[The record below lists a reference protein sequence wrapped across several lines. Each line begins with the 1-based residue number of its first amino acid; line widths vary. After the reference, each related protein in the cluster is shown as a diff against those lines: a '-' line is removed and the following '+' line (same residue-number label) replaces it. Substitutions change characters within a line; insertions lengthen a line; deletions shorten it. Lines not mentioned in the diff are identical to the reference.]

1 MALRFLIALFVATAL
16 PVLAGCNVFSTRD
29 PETPI
34 TNRSAHEA
42 PTSPEIV
49 ISNFTTSI
57 REKNPPNYLS
67 CFVGDTVTGIPAFVF
82 EPSAEAMGIYPSLF
96 NRWSVTE
103 EQRYFTSLLLD
114 VGNQVPSI
122 ELLSQSDAP
131 VVEPTRTIYTYDYI
145 FTPVSTVYKGRMRL
159 TVDRLPNGNWAISRW
174 TDEPQSGGQTE
185 QTWSF
190 LKAEY
195 AK

>member
-1 MALRFLIALFVATAL
+1 MALRFLTTVLFVAVL
-16 PVLAGCNVFSTRD
+16 PLLAGCNIFSTRD

-49 ISNFTTSI
+49 ISNFITSI
-57 REKNPPNYLS
+57 REKNPANYLS
-67 CFVGDTVTGIPAFVF
+67 CFVGDTVTGLQAFVF
-82 EPSAEAMGIYPSLF
+82 EPSAEAMGVYPSLF
-96 NRWSVTE
+96 SQWSVAE

-114 VGNQVPSI
+114 VGNKVPSI
-122 ELLSQSDAP
+122 ELASQNDAT
-131 VVEPTRTIYTYDYI
+131 VVEPNRTIYTYDYI
-145 FTPVSTVYKGRMRL
+145 FTPVSTVFKGRMRL

-174 TDEPQSGGQTE
+174 TDEPQSGEQNE